1 METEL
6 SARVGSDYE
15 PQILGEGEVT
25 TSLGAGPGFLR
36 PLLSSGDSWD
46 SRVEGSS

>member
-6 SARVGSDYE
+6 PARVGSDYE